1 MKEERAE
8 MTPTI
13 ACRFIPPFIPL
24 AELMATLGFYIGWLG
39 LLDFKPVAL
48 DAWYHSVNTLT
59 SR

>member
-13 ACRFIPPFIPL
+13 ACRL